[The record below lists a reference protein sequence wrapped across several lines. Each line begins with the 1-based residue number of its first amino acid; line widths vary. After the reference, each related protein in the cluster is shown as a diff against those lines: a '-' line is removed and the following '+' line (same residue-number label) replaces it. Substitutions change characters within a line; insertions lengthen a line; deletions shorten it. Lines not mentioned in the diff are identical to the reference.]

1 MKLPFQIDLTG
12 KVVVVTGAGGVI
24 CSVLAEA
31 MAMTGIFFFAK
42 ERCST

>member
-24 CSVLAEA
+24 LSL
-31 MAMTGIFFFAK
+31 IHI
-42 ERCST
+42 